1 MHSLQKER
9 GRTTQP
15 QLKFACIAHG
25 IDPVSHSRYF
35 HSLAQ
40 LARWQAVP
48 MVDIERGGPCAS
60 VSAPGTPLLWRPSEP
75 RNRHT
80 CARSCRYPEKPVS
93 GRPLRHSRLSFPLTL
108 PLHRPFRLP
117 GFCHLAARTPPLLN
131 EVWVRDQPA
140 TDVDVGPQGVPGGRI
155 NLGLT
160 MFVDPGPSSFF
171 NLPSLVR
178 NTLRSCPVT
187 RS

>member
-1 MHSLQKER
+1 MGSCATTLYLCYMIGSKMNSLQKER

-15 QLKFACIAHG
+15 QLKFAGIAHG

-48 MVDIERGGPCAS
+48 MIDIERGGPCAS

-93 GRPLRHSRLSFPLTL
+93 GRPLRHSFSDY
-108 PLHRPFRLP
+108 
-117 GFCHLAARTPPLLN
+117 LASAIWR
-131 EVWVRDQPA
+131 
-140 TDVDVGPQGVPGGRI
+140 
-155 NLGLT
+155 
-160 MFVDPGPSSFF
+160 
-171 NLPSLVR
+171 LVR
-178 NTLRSCPVT
+178 LHFLTKCGSGTSLQLMWASNPKACQAVASI
-187 RS
+187 SA